1 MADHFTHTPACVDP
15 HHPGYSDPNPD
26 EALRRAREGRRPA
39 VAA

>member
-1 MADHFTHTPACVDP
+1 MADLFMRTPAPVHP
-15 HHPGYSDPNPD
+15 HHPGDSDPDSD